1 MVATFYYLCH
11 MKVFQSSIFRA
22 LCAIVVGALLV
33 KYREQTVTW
42 ITIAIGVIFFVSGV
56 ISTVAYLSAKRQAT
70 KEGVEI
76 YDAKGN
82 RLTRPVP
89 PFPIVGIGSIIL
101 GAWLA
106 LFPNSFVNGLM
117 FVLAGMLIL
126 GALNLFFNLAAATRF
141 SSIGC
146 LWWVL
151 PVAIFLVGITALV
164 KPSTIASAPLFI
176 IGWGMMAYGMV
187 DLVNTI
193 KIHRC
198 RKAFEK
204 AQQGN
209 DEADVVTI
217 EEITDEPEE
226 K

>member
-1 MVATFYYLCH
+1 

-101 GAWLA
+101 GA
-106 LFPNSFVNGLM
+106 
-117 FVLAGMLIL
+117 
-126 GALNLFFNLAAATRF
+126 LNLFFNLAAATRF

-176 IGWGMMAYGMV
+176 IGWGMMAYGTV

-217 EEITDEPEE
+217 EEITDKPEE

>member
-1 MVATFYYLCH
+1 

-70 KEGVEI
+70 KDGVEI

-217 EEITDEPEE
+217 EEITDKPEE

>member
-1 MVATFYYLCH
+1 

-101 GAWLA
+101 GAWLS

>member
-1 MVATFYYLCH
+1 

-187 DLVNTI
+187 ELVNTI

>member
-1 MVATFYYLCH
+1 

-117 FVLAGMLIL
+117 FVLAGMLLL

>member
-1 MVATFYYLCH
+1 

-42 ITIAIGVIFFVSGV
+42 ITIAIGVIFFISGV

>member
-1 MVATFYYLCH
+1 

-56 ISTVAYLSAKRQAT
+56 ISTVAYLSAKRKAT

>member
-1 MVATFYYLCH
+1 

-82 RLTRPVP
+82 HLTRPVP

>member
-1 MVATFYYLCH
+1 

-117 FVLAGMLIL
+117 FVLAGML

>member
-1 MVATFYYLCH
+1 

-204 AQQGN
+204 
-209 DEADVVTI
+209 
-217 EEITDEPEE
+217 EIGRASCRERV
-226 K
+226 

>member
-1 MVATFYYLCH
+1 

-151 PVAIFLVGITALV
+151 PVAIFLVGTTALV

>member
-1 MVATFYYLCH
+1 
-11 MKVFQSSIFRA
+11 MKVFQSSIFRV

>member
-1 MVATFYYLCH
+1 

-141 SSIGC
+141 SSIGF

>member
-1 MVATFYYLCH
+1 

-82 RLTRPVP
+82 RLTRPMP

>member
-1 MVATFYYLCH
+1 

-89 PFPIVGIGSIIL
+89 PFPIVGIGWIFL
-101 GAWLA
+101 GAWLPR
-106 LFPNSFVNGLM
+106 FPHSFVRGLLL
-117 FVLAGMLIL
+117 VLAGMLIL

>member
-1 MVATFYYLCH
+1 

-56 ISTVAYLSAKRQAT
+56 ISTVANLSAKRQAT

>member
-1 MVATFYYLCH
+1 

-89 PFPIVGIGSIIL
+89 PFPIVGLGSIIL

-193 KIHRC
+193 
-198 RKAFEK
+198 
-204 AQQGN
+204 
-209 DEADVVTI
+209 
-217 EEITDEPEE
+217 
-226 K
+226 

>member
-1 MVATFYYLCH
+1 

-193 KIHRC
+193 KINRC

>member
-1 MVATFYYLCH
+1 

-82 RLTRPVP
+82 RLTRPVT

>member
-1 MVATFYYLCH
+1 

-70 KEGVEI
+70 NDGVEI

-209 DEADVVTI
+209 NETDVVTI

>member
-1 MVATFYYLCH
+1 

>member
-1 MVATFYYLCH
+1 

-209 DEADVVTI
+209 DESDVVTI

>member
-1 MVATFYYLCH
+1 

-106 LFPNSFVNGLM
+106 LFPNLFVNGLM

>member
-1 MVATFYYLCH
+1 

-217 EEITDEPEE
+217 EEITDKPEE

>member
-1 MVATFYYLCH
+1 

-187 DLVNTI
+187 DLVNTT
-193 KIHRC
+193 KLHRC

>member
-1 MVATFYYLCH
+1 

-82 RLTRPVP
+82 RLSRPVP

>member
-1 MVATFYYLCH
+1 

-76 YDAKGN
+76 YDANGN

>member
-1 MVATFYYLCH
+1 

-82 RLTRPVP
+82 RLTRSVP

>member
-1 MVATFYYLCH
+1 

-176 IGWGMMAYGMV
+176 IGWGMMAYGMI

>member
-1 MVATFYYLCH
+1 

-126 GALNLFFNLAAATRF
+126 GALNLFSTWLPPRGSRRSVACGGCCPWP
-141 SSIGC
+141 SS
-146 LWWVL
+146 LW
-151 PVAIFLVGITALV
+151 
-164 KPSTIASAPLFI
+164 AS
-176 IGWGMMAYGMV
+176 
-187 DLVNTI
+187 
-193 KIHRC
+193 R
-198 RKAFEK
+198 RS
-204 AQQGN
+204 
-209 DEADVVTI
+209 
-217 EEITDEPEE
+217 
-226 K
+226 

>member
-1 MVATFYYLCH
+1 

-217 EEITDEPEE
+217 KEITDEPEE

>member
-1 MVATFYYLCH
+1 

-164 KPSTIASAPLFI
+164 KPST
-176 IGWGMMAYGMV
+176 
-187 DLVNTI
+187 
-193 KIHRC
+193 
-198 RKAFEK
+198 
-204 AQQGN
+204 
-209 DEADVVTI
+209 
-217 EEITDEPEE
+217 
-226 K
+226 

>member
-1 MVATFYYLCH
+1 

-106 LFPNSFVNGLM
+106 LLPNSFVNGLM

>member
-1 MVATFYYLCH
+1 

-209 DEADVVTI
+209 DETDVVTI

>member
-1 MVATFYYLCH
+1 

-22 LCAIVVGALLV
+22 LCAIVVGSLLV

-76 YDAKGN
+76 YDAQGN

>member
-1 MVATFYYLCH
+1 

-33 KYREQTVTW
+33 KYRERTVTW

>member
-1 MVATFYYLCH
+1 

-164 KPSTIASAPLFI
+164 KPSAIASAPLFI

>member
-1 MVATFYYLCH
+1 

-106 LFPNSFVNGLM
+106 MFPNSFVNGLM

-146 LWWVL
+146 LWWAL

>member
-1 MVATFYYLCH
+1 

-187 DLVNTI
+187 DLANTI